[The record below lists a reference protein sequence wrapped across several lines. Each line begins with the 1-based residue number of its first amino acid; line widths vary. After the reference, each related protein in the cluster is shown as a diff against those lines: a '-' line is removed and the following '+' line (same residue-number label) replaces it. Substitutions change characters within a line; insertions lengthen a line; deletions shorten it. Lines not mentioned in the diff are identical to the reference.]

1 VSRMCESLTVRALT
15 CATLIR
21 WCKARADSYRDTEL
35 SDCLVESLLLVE
47 LGAEIVMSF
56 RVPVI
61 DFDGSGG
68 VRPRPLHVA
77 LFKTGYRAIYVGLSK
92 SRVQG
97 QGPVEVGN
105 GAVQVP
111 FFAFGSAAI
120 DVSSRHSRGNGDGPA
135 IVGDGGVEVLFGCQK
150 IAAIEECPGSARLDL
165 ERFVKIGRRATQ
177 IANRLPGKPAAV
189 IGIG

>member
-61 DFDGSGG
+61 DFDGPGG

-77 LFKTGYRAIYVGLSK
+77 LFKTGYRPIYIGLTK

-111 FFAFGSAAI
+111 LLAFGSAAI
-120 DVSSRHSRGNGDGPA
+120 DVSTRHPRANRDGPA
-135 IVGDGGVEVLFGCQK
+135 VVSNGRIKVL
-150 IAAIEECPGSARLDL
+150 L
-165 ERFVKIGRRATQ
+165 
-177 IANRLPGKPAAV
+177 
-189 IGIG
+189 